1 MANDAQKNVSARN
14 DTARCA
20 TGVPGFDVVLG
31 GGLPRN
37 HLHLIEGTPGSGK
50 TTVGLQFLLEGVRQG
65 EKGLYVTLSE
75 SADELRAVARSHGWT
90 LDAIPIFQLV
100 DEEGLTPEAEQSI
113 FHPSELELG
122 ETMRNLTRVI
132 DEHKP
137 TRVVFDSLSE
147 LRLLAQNSLRY
158 RRQILALKHYFLN
171 SECTVLLLD
180 DMTAGPG
187 DLYLHS
193 IVHGVISLETAV
205 QQYGIERRRMRIV
218 KMRGVKYSGGAHDTK
233 LDTGGMQIF
242 PRLVASHHHRE
253 FDPTMVTTGCKP
265 LDLLLGGGL
274 VPGTNTMFTGPS
286 GIGKTTTA
294 INCARAA
301 LARGERVAYF
311 LFDEGLGS
319 LLARSAS
326 LGMDVRPALEDGSMM
341 VYPVDPAELSP
352 GEFAARVRTVVE
364 RDGARFVVI
373 DSLNGYLQAM
383 PGGQYL
389 LLQMHEMLTYLNL
402 QGVTTILVLGQH
414 GLIGE
419 VQSDIDLS
427 YLSDIIVAFKFFEAG
442 GELRKAVSVVK
453 SRVSSHE
460 LAIREFRLGPSGLEI
475 GDSLKD
481 FEGVLSGLPAYRG
494 STPLLGSE
502 AQQKEAHATA

>member
-1 MANDAQKNVSARN
+1 MANDAQKKISAPYEP
-14 DTARCA
+14 ARCA
-20 TGVPGFDVVLG
+20 TGVPGFDDILR

-50 TTVGLQFLLEGVRQG
+50 TTLGLQFLLEGVRQG

-75 SADELRAVARSHGWT
+75 SADELRMVAHSHGWK

-100 DEEGLTPEAEQSI
+100 DDHGLTPEAQQSI

-132 DEHKP
+132 DQHKP
-137 TRVVFDSLSE
+137 VRVVFDSLSE

-158 RRQILALKHYFLN
+158 RRQILALKHYFLTCN
-171 SECTVLLLD
+171 CTVLLLD

-193 IVHGVISLETAV
+193 IVHGVISLETTV
-205 QQYGIERRRMRIV
+205 QQYGVERRRLRVI
-218 KMRGVKYSGGAHDTK
+218 KMRGVKYAGGAHDTK
-233 LDTGGMQIF
+233 LDTGGMFVF
-242 PRLVASHHHRE
+242 PRLVAAEHHRN
-253 FDPTMVTTGCKP
+253 FDPTPASTGCEP
-265 LDLLLGGGL
+265 LDALLGGGL

-311 LFDEGLGS
+311 VFDEGLGS
-319 LLARSAS
+319 LLARASA
-326 LGMDVRPALEDGSMM
+326 LGMDVRPAVEDGLMQ
-341 VYPVDPAELSP
+341 VYSIDPAELSP
-352 GEFAARVRTVVE
+352 GEFASRVRAAVE

-389 LLQMHEMLTYLNL
+389 LLQMHEMLTYLNQ
-402 QGVTTILVLGQH
+402 QGVITIQILGQH

-419 VQSDIDLS
+419 VQNDVDLS
-427 YLSDIIVAFKFFEAG
+427 YLSDVIVVFKFFEAL

-460 LAIREFRLGPSGLEI
+460 LAIREFRLGPRGLEI
-475 GDSLKD
+475 GDALKD

-494 STPLLGSE
+494 ATPLLGVPFEE
-502 AQQKEAHATA
+502 AGATA